1 MTLDLAERISRL
13 EALRAIDDLITDL
26 GRAFDGGPSAEALRA
41 LFTVDATFVIDQ
53 YGTLEGRDAIA
64 SGVAGNATEGFR
76 WTLHY
81 LVSPRV
87 TLAPGHAAADV
98 EFYLWEIATAASGR
112 AYWIGGRYEAAA
124 VREGASEGGA
134 WRFARLELKADVISH
149 YPEGWHPKPADLAD
163 A

>member
-1 MTLDLAERISRL
+1 MEALALETRIRRL

-26 GRAFDGGPSAEALRA
+26 GRAFDGGPSADALRR
-41 LFTVDATFVIDQ
+41 LFTDNAVFVVDR
-53 YGTLEGRDAIA
+53 YGAFEGADAIA
-64 SGVAGNATEGFR
+64 DGVAGNAESGFR

-87 TLAPGHAAADV
+87 SLAADDSAADV

-112 AYWIGGRYEAAA
+112 AYWIGGRYYARA
-124 VREGASEGGA
+124 VEVGER
-134 WRFARLELKADVISH
+134 WRFDRLELSADVISH
-149 YPEGWHPKPADLAD
+149 YREGWAQKPEALAG

>member
-41 LFTVDATFVIDQ
+41 LFTVDASFVIDQ
-53 YGTLEGRDAIA
+53 YGTLHGRDAIA

-87 TLAPGHAAADV
+87 ALAPGHGAADV

-112 AYWIGGRYEAAA
+112 AYWIGGRYEAVA
-124 VREGASEGGA
+124 VREDEV